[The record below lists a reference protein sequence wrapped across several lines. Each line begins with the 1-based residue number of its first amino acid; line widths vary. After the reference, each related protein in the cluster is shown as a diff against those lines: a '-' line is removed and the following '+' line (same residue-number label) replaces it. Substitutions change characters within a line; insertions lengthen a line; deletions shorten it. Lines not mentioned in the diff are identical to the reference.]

1 MRGIMTFT
9 VGLIGLGKIGAF
21 YDLNSSNTMTHLNA
35 ISKDIRFSL
44 SFAYDPS
51 ETTCASVREYY
62 DIENVFHNMTDIQN
76 DKLQAD
82 LIVVASPTNS
92 HLDSIQSLLEFISPL
107 MVLCEKPLADN
118 LLDSQKIADLCRQK
132 NINIATNFMRRSLP
146 LFGELKEQIASQ
158 FTGPHDVVVKYSG
171 CFRNN
176 GSHFVDL
183 ISYFYGEPESVLW
196 RSSEKTNESEFKV
209 RAIVSHKNAVCSY
222 IPLSSISVVDHEV
235 EILTDD
241 FKLVIGRAGR
251 DVHLYEV
258 EDDPDFSGAFQYG
271 KNSCLDS
278 DYLNF
283 QKYVYSDLYMALT
296 SGTLPSNLCDID
308 SSLRNV
314 QFIKELTHYEQ

>member
-1 MRGIMTFT
+1 MVFT
-9 VGLIGLGKIGAF
+9 VGLIGLGKVGAF
-21 YDLNSSNTMTHLNA
+21 YDLNSPNTITHLNA

-44 SFAYDPS
+44 SFAYDPIES
-51 ETTCASVREYY
+51 TCDYVKEYY
-62 DIENVFHNMTDIQN
+62 DIENVFHNIVDIQN
-76 DKLQAD
+76 NKLQAD

-92 HLDSIQSLLEFISPL
+92 HLASIQSMLEFISPI

-118 LLDSQKIADLCRQK
+118 LIDGQKIAELCAQK

-146 LFGELKEQIASQ
+146 LFGELKERIASQ
-158 FTGPHDVVVKYSG
+158 FPGEHDVVVKYSG

-196 RSSEKTNESEFKV
+196 RTSEKANKSEFKV

-241 FKLVIGRAGR
+241 FKLIIGRAGR
-251 DVHLYEV
+251 DVHLYKV
-258 EDDPDFSGAFQYG
+258 EGDPDFPGAFHYA
-271 KNSCLDS
+271 KNSRLDS

-283 QKYVYSDLYMALT
+283 QKYVYNDLYMALN
-296 SGTLPSNLCDID
+296 SGTLSSNLCDID

-314 QFIKELTHYEQ
+314 KFIKELTDYE